1 MVRQFYFRLV
11 VCALV
16 ILPGF
21 AFSQYSSGLPAGF
34 GIDGDV
40 VAAQSLNVTSGAT
53 AASFDWFPKLTST
66 GTGIG
71 VVDTNNSASL
81 KAQLAAGANIAFSK
95 GLAFNRFSAQN
106 GYLLLDARYSRD
118 YFGLANSPGQSDLT
132 TFTNGSKNGDNPSGW
147 STMPAG
153 SLVADKAD
161 IIDSYIHLRRDGT
174 TVNTANPSALIM
186 AIGASTLGS
195 TGQRYVDFELF
206 HSKLMY
212 DGTTGTFSNSGPA
225 ATGGHTAWTFNTDG
239 SVKDAG
245 DLTVSFAYG
254 TSGVDEISVYLWMSK
269 ADYLSVTP
277 QRFALVPNQFYGGTY
292 GYAKIMPLGAQGAD
306 FWGSTNTA
314 TTAGPAWGTNSKL
327 LGSTP
332 NQYYSD
338 NYGINQFGEAAINLT
353 RLGVDPAMINGM
365 DPCSL
370 PYLRV
375 VVKTRSSAAF
385 TSSLQDF
392 SGPYDI
398 LDAAPIPAEITPK
411 TLSCNN
417 PSVTLAPVYPVN
429 GAYYTWTTSNG
440 NIVSTTVGSG
450 ITVNQPGT
458 YYLTSALAEACTA
471 RTTDSVLVRGDFFQP
486 VATASVEG
494 RVLPGVPSITASLI
508 GGDINQS
515 NVPAN
520 FGGSTGLLW
529 EWTGPSGFTAFSK
542 DTVTNVQGPYRLVLT
557 ETRNGCK
564 DTAYVNVDVW
574 KVLPSF
580 YLGADGRATNTGT
593 EIRWA
598 TTYESNGSTFE
609 VERSFSGDAFKAI
622 GSASVP
628 VSVTTTQRGYQFQD
642 NSAALTGKSIVY
654 YRIKLLHTAIQ
665 FEYSPIVA
673 VDLKNRELG
682 GGISV
687 SPNPFAEK
695 VTLSYEANNA
705 STAVVHIINLN
716 SQVVKAQNI
725 LLNKG
730 MNQAEINGL
739 AKLQA
744 GVYIVQLMVD
754 GVMIDTKRILKQ

>member
-11 VCALV
+11 VCVLV

-21 AFSQYSSGLPAGF
+21 AYSQYGSGLPAGF

-40 VAAQSLNVTSGAT
+40 LAARSLNVSSGAV
-53 AASFDWFPKLTST
+53 AASFDWFPKITAT

-71 VVDTNNSASL
+71 VVDTSNSASL
-81 KAQLAAGANIAFSK
+81 KAQLASGSNIAFSK
-95 GLAFNRFSAQN
+95 GLAFNRFSTQN

-118 YFGLANSPGQSDLT
+118 YFGLANSTGLSDLT
-132 TFTNGSKNGDNPSGW
+132 TFTNGSKNGDNPTGW
-147 STMPAG
+147 STTPAG
-153 SLVADKAD
+153 ALVGDKAD
-161 IIDSYIHLRRDGT
+161 IIDSYIHLRRDGN
-174 TVNTANPSALIM
+174 TVNTSNPSALIM

-206 HSKLMY
+206 HKKIMY
-212 DGTTGTFSNSGPA
+212 DGSTGAFSNSGPA
-225 ATGGHTAWTFNTDG
+225 SSGGHTAWTFKADG
-239 SVKDAG
+239 SVKDVG
-245 DLTVSFAYG
+245 DLTVSFAYS
-254 TSGVDEISVYLWMSK
+254 TNGVDEISVYLWMSQS
-269 ADYLSVTP
+269 DYLSVIP
-277 QRFALVPNQFYGGTY
+277 QSFALVPNQFYGSTY
-292 GYAKIMPLGAQGAD
+292 GYAKITPLVAQGTD

-314 TTAGPAWGTNSKL
+314 TTPGPAWGTSSKL

-332 NQYYSD
+332 NRYYSE
-338 NYGINQFGEAAINLT
+338 NYGSNQFGEAAINLT
-353 RLGVDPAMINGM
+353 KLGVDPAMINGM

-375 VVKTRSSAAF
+375 VIKTRSSAAF

-411 TLSCNN
+411 TLSCSN
-417 PSVTLAPVYPVN
+417 PSVTLAPVSPVN
-429 GAYYTWTTSNG
+429 GGYYTWTTSDG
-440 NIVSTTVGSG
+440 NIVSNTVGSS

-458 YYLTSALAEACTA
+458 YYLTSALAEGCTT
-471 RTTDSVLVRGDFFQP
+471 RKTDSVLIKGDFFQP
-486 VATASVEG
+486 VATASVVG
-494 RVLPGVPSITASLI
+494 MVLPGAPAITASLI
-508 GGDINQS
+508 GGNENQS

-529 EWTGPSGFTAFSK
+529 QWTGPSGFTAFRK
-542 DTVTNVQGPYRLVLT
+542 DTVTNLEGQYMLVLT

-564 DTAYVNVDVW
+564 DTAYVSVGVW

-580 YLGADGRATNTGT
+580 YLNADGKATKTGT
-593 EIRWA
+593 EISWA
-598 TTYESNGSTFE
+598 TSDDSNGSNFE
-609 VERSFSGDAFKAI
+609 IERAFSVNQFKTI
-622 GSASVP
+622 GSVSVP
-628 VSVTTTQRGYQFQD
+628 VSVTTIQKGYQFQD
-642 NSAALTGKSIVY
+642 NSAGLAGKSIVY
-654 YRIKLLHTAIQ
+654 YRIKLLQAAFG

-673 VDLKNRELG
+673 VDLKKREVG
-682 GGISV
+682 AGISV

-705 STAVVHIINLN
+705 YTAVVNIINLHGQAVN
-716 SQVVKAQNI
+716 SQSIQ
-725 LLNKG
+725 LQKG

-739 AKLQA
+739 ANLQA

-754 GVMIDTKRILKQ
+754 GVMTDTKKVLKQ